1 MRAQE
6 QTYLLRA
13 RHVKRRHDVPL
24 HSEAQDREPTLAP
37 AHLTYADSMQ
47 RDELVSWLDD
57 YLDLAAFPDDPSLN
71 GLQVEGS
78 AEVHKVAVAV
88 DCSLTTFEQAA
99 EVGADMLITHHGL
112 FWGTP
117 LAVAGPHRKR
127 LAYLLERDISLY
139 AAHLPLD
146 AHREVGNNWGLAR
159 LLGLD
164 EPTPFGSWRGRT
176 LGVAGVFPTPMSLRD
191 LADLIERTLGEAVL
205 VHAGGPIEVSRMGIV
220 SGSAAGIVTEAAAAG
235 LDTFLTGEP
244 KHDHF
249 YDPFELGVNALY
261 AGHYMTE
268 TVGVKLL
275 ADELRDR
282 FSLATE
288 FVLLPTGL

>member
-1 MRAQE
+1 MSSPVAGAPSRPRAATSPRPPQ
-6 QTYLLRA
+6 R
-13 RHVKRRHDVPL
+13 
-24 HSEAQDREPTLAP
+24 
-37 AHLTYADSMQ
+37 DSVAYPEHMQ
-47 RDELVSWLDD
+47 RDELVNWLDGF
-57 YLDLAAFPDDPSLN
+57 LELSAFADDPSLN
-71 GLQVEGS
+71 GLQVEGAS
-78 AEVHKVAVAV
+78 DVQKVAVAV

-99 EVGADMLITHHGL
+99 EAGADMLIVHHGL

-117 LAVAGPHRKR
+117 LAVTGPHRQR
-127 LAYLLERDISLY
+127 LRFLLDHNINLY

-164 EPTPFGSWRGRT
+164 ELEPFGHWRGRT
-176 LGVAGVFPTPMSLRD
+176 IGVAGRFPTPVSLRD
-191 LADLIERTLGEAVL
+191 VADQIERTLGESVL
-205 VHAGGPIEVSRMGIV
+205 VHSGGPMEVSRLGIV
-220 SGSAAGIVTEAAAAG
+220 SGSAAGSISEAASAG

-249 YDPFELGVNALY
+249 YDPFERKINALF

-275 ADELRDR
+275 ADRLRQE

-288 FVLLPTGL
+288 FLLLPTGL

>member
-1 MRAQE
+1 
-6 QTYLLRA
+6 
-13 RHVKRRHDVPL
+13 
-24 HSEAQDREPTLAP
+24 
-37 AHLTYADSMQ
+37 MQ
-47 RDELVSWLDD
+47 RDALVTWLDD

-78 AEVHKVAVAV
+78 AEVQKVAVAV

-99 EVGADMLITHHGL
+99 ATGADMLIVHHGL

-117 LAVAGPHRKR
+117 LAVTGPHRKR
-127 LAYLLERDISLY
+127 LAYLLEHDINLY

-146 AHREVGNNWGLAR
+146 AHQEVGNNWGLGR

-164 EPTPFGSWRGRT
+164 QLTPFGSWRGRP
-176 LGVAGVFPTPMSLRD
+176 LGVAGTFPTPMTLRD
-191 LADLIERTLGEAVL
+191 LADLIERTLGESVL
-205 VHAGGPIEVSRMGIV
+205 VHAGGPLEVTRLGIV
-220 SGSAAGIVTEAAAAG
+220 SGSAAGTIVEAAEAG

-249 YDPFELGVNALY
+249 YDPFERGVNALY

-275 ADELRDR
+275 ADALRER
-282 FSLATE
+282 FGVATE